1 MSDIKI
7 LKTILVVFCWFS
19 GNNKMVFW
27 AENQQKTK
35 TKQFSAF
42 FKSDMLKANCFLPS
56 IIIPHITMTKAN
68 SEFENSLVP

>member
-1 MSDIKI
+1 M

-35 TKQFSAF
+35 TKYFSAF
-42 FKSDMLKANCFLPS
+42 FMSDMLKANCFLPS

>member
-1 MSDIKI
+1 MSDIKNAENYSYSF
-7 LKTILVVFCWFS
+7 LL
-19 GNNKMVFW
+19 VFW
-27 AENQQKTK
+27 HQQNGFLGRNQQKTK

-42 FKSDMLKANCFLPS
+42 FMSDMLKANCFLPS